1 MGTFSILLYITWIF
15 HPLSKL
21 FGFYTNF
28 HCETLTSHYVYGQ
41 PCDCGCLLSFYGLSF
56 SNYCTPRTKIGPSYI
71 SFSFFLFFQNKH
83 ICISFCNKLKSTRI
97 NVLSMSWLNVS
108 QYLLAFI
115 YFPWLPP
122 VTSLTASHKCVF
134 HHHKPTRYLIAV
146 NSIVLPECIK
156 CQHLLSVNLSDSHV
170 NKWLRTFLP
179 NALLLVVTEP

>member
-1 MGTFSILLYITWIF
+1 MFMGNPVTVDAFCHFMVYLFQTTVLLGPKQAHHIF
-15 HPLSKL
+15 P
-21 FGFYTNF
+21 F
-28 HCETLTSHYVYGQ
+28 
-41 PCDCGCLLSFYGLSF
+41 
-56 SNYCTPRTKIGPSYI
+56 R
-71 SFSFFLFFQNKH
+71 FSFFFKNKH

-134 HHHKPTRYLIAV
+134 HHHKPTRYLVAV

-156 CQHLLSVNLSDSHV
+156 CQHLLSVNLSYSNV
-170 NKWLRTFLP
+170 NK
-179 NALLLVVTEP
+179 